1 MKQKWS
7 AKWKS
12 SIQPRKQ
19 RKFRIN
25 APMHVRH
32 RFMAAHLSPD
42 LRRQFGKRSIPVRK
56 GDDIRVMKGGSKGTT
71 GTVER
76 VDLKKLK
83 VYVGGINIKKVDGS
97 EVLIALEPS
106 NLMITKLNLDDK
118 MRQRVFDR
126 VVKKPEKKPEPKK
139 MKEADKKKGLKDGM
153 KGKQLKGGLKKGT
166 KDGLK

>member
-7 AKWKS
+7 SKWKAS
-12 SIQPRKQ
+12 KQPRKQ

-32 RFMAAHLSPD
+32 KFMAAHISPD
-42 LRRQFGKRSIPVRK
+42 LRRQFRKRSIPVRK
-56 GDDIRVMKGGSKGTT
+56 GDEIRVMKGGSKGLT
-71 GTVER
+71 GSVER

-126 VVKKPEKKPEPKK
+126 VPREPEKEPEGKAK
-139 MKEADKKKGLKDGM
+139 SEKKGLKDGM
-153 KGKQLKGGLKKGT
+153 KGKELKKGT

>member
-7 AKWKS
+7 RKWKS
-12 SIQPRKQ
+12 SVQPRKQ

-32 RFMAAHLSPD
+32 KFMAAHLSPD

-56 GDDIRVMKGGSKGTT
+56 GDDIRVMKGGFREQT
-71 GTVER
+71 GTVEK
-76 VDLKKLK
+76 VNMKKIK
-83 VYVGGINIKKVDGS
+83 VYVGGINTKKVDGS
-97 EVLIALEPS
+97 EVLVALEPS

-126 VVKKPEKKPEPKK
+126 VSQQISKAVEKPKLKAEKE
-139 MKEADKKKGLKDGM
+139 KKGLKDGM
-153 KGKQLKGGLKKGT
+153 KGKQLKKGT

>member
-7 AKWKS
+7 RKWKS
-12 SIQPRKQ
+12 SRQPRKQ

-25 APMHVRH
+25 APLHVRH
-32 RFMAAHLSPD
+32 KFMAAHLSPD

-56 GDDIRVMKGGSKGTT
+56 GDDVRVMKGGSKGLT

-76 VDLKKLK
+76 VNLKKEK

-126 VVKKPEKKPEPKK
+126 IVKKPAEEKAKK
-139 MKEADKKKGLKDGM
+139 AKSKEVKKG
-153 KGKQLKGGLKKGT
+153 
-166 KDGLK
+166 